1 MYIYL
6 YTMPKTTSLNTANKY
21 VYYTLSSN
29 KTCTYISI
37 SARLFIEINR
47 AIWVHNPLDHE
58 GAKSSMDNK

>member
-1 MYIYL
+1 
-6 YTMPKTTSLNTANKY
+6 MPKTTSLNTANKY

-47 AIWVHNPLDHE
+47 AI
-58 GAKSSMDNK
+58 